1 MTLLTSCNMKDAV
14 SRMGLELKLV
24 KIKDMTN
31 TGFKATVYM
40 QVDNPNRFSITVA
53 DMDYEVYINDR
64 LVGKGRIEH
73 EIEIPSGG
81 QVVAE
86 LPAEISTDG
95 LDRLVEKIL
104 KKEIKYRVKGQ
115 VVFKTFLGSY
125 TLPFDKEKE
134 IKKKNALLPAPAE
147 APGP

>member
-1 MTLLTSCNMKDAV
+1 
-14 SRMGLELKLV
+14 
-24 KIKDMTN
+24 
-31 TGFKATVYM
+31 M